1 MSPFHG
7 PVRRI
12 LIAGGFAVAVVAA
25 PMIVTLSMPDT
36 APTAPYLACPAGESE
51 DLFTDMC
58 VPEMSPNQPGGISY
72 SNPGNESGVPEVEGV
87 PCTGRNTGECIGLE
101 EEQQMIPTQPHSTIS
116 PSN

>member
-12 LIAGGFAVAVVAA
+12 LIAGGFAAAIVAA
-25 PMIVTLSMPDT
+25 PMIVTLSMPDI

-72 SNPGNESGVPEVEGV
+72 SNAGNEPGVPEVEGV

-101 EEQQMIPTQPHSTIS
+101 EEQQTIPTQPHSTIS